1 MSRPLRPQACGA
13 IYHVT
18 SRGVRRMPIFVD
30 AFDYSVWLDVLAEA
44 AARYTLVIHAY
55 CQMPNHYHLVVET
68 PLGNIAAGIRYL
80 NGKYCQYFNRKHKHL
95 GHVSQCRY
103 NAEMI
108 ERQAYLLELAR
119 YVVLNPVRAQLVSAA
134 ASWKWSS
141 HQALLGYVPLP
152 AWLDGDWILSQF
164 GNGTRERHVEAYT
177 EFVEQGIGLP
187 DPLRHRRK
195 GAKPSAPAVPSQATA
210 TPPIDA
216 FFARFSSPDEAA
228 LRAYLSSAY
237 SIRAIAQHLR
247 ISPRSLMRLLRRLGK
262 LL

>member
-13 IYHVT
+13 LYHVT

-30 AFDYSVWLDVLAEA
+30 AYDYAVWLSMLAEA
-44 AARYTLVIHAY
+44 VARYTLIIHAY

-108 ERQAYLLELAR
+108 ERQAHLLELAR

-134 ASWKWSS
+134 ASWKWSN
-141 HQALLGYVPLP
+141 HQALLGQVPLP
-152 AWLDGDWILSQF
+152 DWLDGDWILSQF
-164 GNGTRERHVEAYT
+164 GNGPRERHVQAYD

-187 DPLRHRRK
+187 SPLCHLREQRR
-195 GAKPSAPAVPSQATA
+195 SARRGHSRSPAM
-210 TPPIDA
+210 PPIA
-216 FFARFSSPDEAA
+216 TFFAGFTTPEEAA

-237 SIRAIAQHLR
+237 SIRAIAQHLH